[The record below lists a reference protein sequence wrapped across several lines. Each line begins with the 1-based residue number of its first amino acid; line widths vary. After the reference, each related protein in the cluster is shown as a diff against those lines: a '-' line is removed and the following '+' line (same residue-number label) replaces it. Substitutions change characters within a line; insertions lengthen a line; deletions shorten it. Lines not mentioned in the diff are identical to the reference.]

1 MIIVQT
7 PLRISFF
14 GGGTDFPSYFMEEGG
29 CVLSSAI
36 NKFIFVTV
44 KRRYDD
50 KIRVSYTQTEITDTI
65 DELRHELIRT
75 AMSLTGVKK
84 GVEIITMGD
93 IPAGTGLGS
102 SSTVTVGALQALHAY
117 RNDWVPAHQLAR
129 EACQIEIDLLG
140 KPIGYQD
147 QYIAAFGGL
156 RLIEF
161 NRDGSVNAIPVAMQG
176 SILQRLDER
185 LLLFYTG
192 ITRKADT
199 ILSDQKEKVRRNK
212 ENLRTL
218 HQMAITA
225 RQALLNDDLDAIGA
239 LLDESWALKKQ
250 LASGISN
257 SHLDDLYQKARSAG
271 ALGGKVTGAG
281 GGGFL
286 LLYAPPEKRDSVRR
300 ALDTLTELPFHLE
313 PDGSK
318 VIFNYLY

>member
-36 NKFIFVTV
+36 NKYIFVTV

-199 ILSDQKEKVRRNK
+199 ILSDQKEKVGRNK

-225 RQALLNDDLDAIGA
+225 RQALLNDDLDTIGA

-257 SHLDDLYQKARSAG
+257 SHLDDLYRKALSAG